1 MAKSRPKPGSS
12 AEGEVGRRQRQE
24 RLAHALRDNLARRK
38 AQERGRDE
46 AGRTEGDEPVNGPR
60 HPGKNHGAA

>member
-12 AEGEVGRRQRQE
+12 AVGEVGRRQRQE

-38 AQERGRDE
+38 AQKRGRDE
-46 AGRTEGDEPVNGPR
+46 PGPTAGDEALNGPPR
-60 HPGKNHGAA
+60 PDKNHGAA